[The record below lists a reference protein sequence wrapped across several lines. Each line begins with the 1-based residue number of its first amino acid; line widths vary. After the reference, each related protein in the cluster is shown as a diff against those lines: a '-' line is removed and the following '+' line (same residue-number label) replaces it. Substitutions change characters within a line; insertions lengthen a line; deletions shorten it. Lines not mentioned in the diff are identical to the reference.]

1 MACPQAASSNAAV
14 SSVDI
19 NKRTRVLLRIM
30 SDEKTSIFG
39 LRKKHEPKVRR
50 APTPADARLLLEAQS
65 VRGAISASLIVIIGF
80 SVLWA
85 MLSVLI
91 DRIFPWMTVIMGII
105 IGLAVRRAGHGLD
118 WRFPLIAAVCALL
131 GSLGGNIVVAAAF
144 TAPELGTDT
153 LTVLSAVT
161 VMTWPVFFDEVMTP
175 ADLIFALVSATVAA
189 FYANRRLTRAE
200 YLALRTWEGIDGGQD

>member
-1 MACPQAASSNAAV
+1 MQDNFCRM
-14 SSVDI
+14 DI
-19 NKRTRVLLRIM
+19 NKRPRVWLRIM

-39 LRKKHEPKVRR
+39 LPKKHTAKVSKES
-50 APTPADARLLLEAQS
+50 TPADARRLIEAQS
-65 VRGAISASLIVIIGF
+65 VRGAITASLIVIIAF
-80 SVLWA
+80 SILWA

-91 DRIFPWMTVIMGII
+91 DRIFPWMTVIMGIL
-105 IGLAVRRAGHGLD
+105 IGLAVRRAGLGLD
-118 WRFPLIAAVCALL
+118 WRFPLIAAGFALL

-175 ADLIFALVSATVAA
+175 ADLIFALVSAAVAA

-200 YLALRTWEGIDGGQD
+200 YLALRTWEDANGGND

>member
-1 MACPQAASSNAAV
+1 M
-14 SSVDI
+14 DI
-19 NKRTRVLLRIM
+19 SKRTRVLLRIM

-39 LRKKHEPKVRR
+39 LRKRHDPKVSR
-50 APTPADARLLLEAQS
+50 APTAAGARLLLEAQS
-65 VRGAISASLIVIIGF
+65 VRGAISASLIVIIVF

-118 WRFPLIAAVCALL
+118 WRFPLIAAVFALL

-200 YLALRTWEGIDGGQD
+200 YLALRTWEGVDGGQD

>member
-1 MACPQAASSNAAV
+1 MGISQRS
-14 SSVDI
+14 
-19 NKRTRVLLRIM
+19 RVLLRIM
-30 SDEKTSIFG
+30 GDEKTSIFG
-39 LRKKHEPKVRR
+39 LRKRHDPKVSR
-50 APTPADARLLLEAQS
+50 APTAADAQLLVEAQS
-65 VRGAISASLIVIIGF
+65 VRGAVVASLIVVIGF
-80 SVLWA
+80 SILWA

-91 DRIFPWMTVIMGII
+91 GRIFPWMTVIMGII
-105 IGLAVRRAGHGLD
+105 IGLAVRRAGLGLD
-118 WRFPLIAAVCALL
+118 WRFPVIAASFALL

-175 ADLIFALVSATVAA
+175 ADLIFALVSGTVAA

-200 YLALRTWEGIDGGQD
+200 YLALRTWEGNDGGQD

>member
-1 MACPQAASSNAAV
+1 MPAKWASST
-14 SSVDI
+14 DI
-19 NKRTRVLLRIM
+19 GCMGISQRTRVWLRIM
-30 SDEKTSIFG
+30 GDEKTSIFG
-39 LRKKHEPKVRR
+39 LPNKHTPKVSKE
-50 APTPADARLLLEAQS
+50 PTPADARQLIAAQS
-65 VRGAISASLIVIIGF
+65 VRGAITASLIVVIAF

-105 IGLAVRRAGHGLD
+105 IGLAVRRAGHGLG
-118 WRFPLIAAVCALL
+118 WRFPLIAAVFALL

-200 YLALRTWEGIDGGQD
+200 YLALRTWKDVDGAP

>member
-1 MACPQAASSNAAV
+1 M
-14 SSVDI
+14 DI
-19 NKRTRVLLRIM
+19 SKRTRVLLRIM

-39 LRKKHEPKVRR
+39 LRKRHDPKVSR
-50 APTPADARLLLEAQS
+50 APTPAGAKLLLEAQS
-65 VRGAISASLIVIIGF
+65 VRGAISASLIVIIVF
-80 SVLWA
+80 SVLWS

-200 YLALRTWEGIDGGQD
+200 YLALRTWKGIDGAP

>member
-1 MACPQAASSNAAV
+1 M
-14 SSVDI
+14 DI
-19 NKRTRVLLRIM
+19 SKRTRVLLRIM

-39 LRKKHEPKVRR
+39 LRKRHDPKVSR
-50 APTPADARLLLEAQS
+50 APTPAGAKLLLEAQS
-65 VRGAISASLIVIIGF
+65 VRGAISASLIVIIVF
-80 SVLWA
+80 SVLWS

-118 WRFPLIAAVCALL
+118 WRFPLIAAIFALL

>member
-1 MACPQAASSNAAV
+1 M
-14 SSVDI
+14 DI

-39 LRKKHEPKVRR
+39 LPKRHEPKANS
-50 APTPADARLLLEAQS
+50 APAFADARLLLEAQS
-65 VRGAISASLIVIIGF
+65 VRGAISASLIAIIGF
-80 SVLWA
+80 SILWA

-105 IGLAVRRAGHGLD
+105 IGLGVRRAGHGLD
-118 WRFPLIAAVCALL
+118 WRFPLVAAVFALL

-175 ADLIFALVSATVAA
+175 ADLIFALVSAAVAA

-200 YLALRTWEGIDGGQD
+200 YLALRTWEGIDG

>member
-1 MACPQAASSNAAV
+1 M
-14 SSVDI
+14 DI
-19 NKRTRVLLRIM
+19 SKRTRVLLRIM

-39 LRKKHEPKVRR
+39 LRKRHESKVRR
-50 APTPADARLLLEAQS
+50 APTPADARLLLKAQS

-200 YLALRTWEGIDGGQD
+200 YLALRTWEDVDGGQD

>member
-1 MACPQAASSNAAV
+1 M
-14 SSVDI
+14 DI

-39 LRKKHEPKVRR
+39 LPKKHTPKVSKE
-50 APTPADARLLLEAQS
+50 PTPADARRLIEAQS
-65 VRGAISASLIVIIGF
+65 VRGAITASLIVVIVFGI
-80 SVLWA
+80 LWA

-144 TAPELGTDT
+144 TAPLLGTDT

-175 ADLIFALVSATVAA
+175 ADLIFALVSAAVAA

-200 YLALRTWEGIDGGQD
+200 YLALRTWEDADGGKD

>member
-1 MACPQAASSNAAV
+1 M
-14 SSVDI
+14 DI
-19 NKRTRVLLRIM
+19 SKRTRVLLRIM

-39 LRKKHEPKVRR
+39 LRKRHDPKVSR
-50 APTPADARLLLEAQS
+50 APTPTGARLLLEAQS

-200 YLALRTWEGIDGGQD
+200 YLALRTWEGIDGAP

>member
-1 MACPQAASSNAAV
+1 
-14 SSVDI
+14 
-19 NKRTRVLLRIM
+19 M

-39 LRKKHEPKVRR
+39 LPKKHTPKVSKE
-50 APTPADARLLLEAQS
+50 PTLADARRVIEAQS
-65 VRGAISASLIVIIGF
+65 VRGAIIASLIAVIVF
-80 SVLWA
+80 SILWA

-105 IGLAVRRAGHGLD
+105 IGLAVRGAGRGLD
-118 WRFPLIAAVCALL
+118 WRFPLIAAACALL

-144 TAPELGTDT
+144 TAPLLGTDT

-175 ADLIFALVSATVAA
+175 ADLIFALISAAVAA
-189 FYANRRLTRAE
+189 FYANRRLSRAE
-200 YLALRTWEGIDGGQD
+200 YLALRTWEDVDGGND

>member
-1 MACPQAASSNAAV
+1 VACPQAASSNAAI

-200 YLALRTWEGIDGGQD
+200 YLALRTWEGIDGAP

>member
-1 MACPQAASSNAAV
+1 
-14 SSVDI
+14 
-19 NKRTRVLLRIM
+19 M

-39 LRKKHEPKVRR
+39 LPKRHEPKVNSVP
-50 APTPADARLLLEAQS
+50 AYADARLLLEAQS
-65 VRGAISASLIVIIGF
+65 VRGAIIASLIVIIGF

-200 YLALRTWEGIDGGQD
+200 YLALRTWEDVDGGQH

>member
-1 MACPQAASSNAAV
+1 MN
-14 SSVDI
+14 
-19 NKRTRVLLRIM
+19 N
-30 SDEKTSIFG
+30 EKTSIFG
-39 LRKKHEPKVRR
+39 LRKKHEPKVRQ

-65 VRGAISASLIVIIGF
+65 VRGAISASLIVVIAF

-118 WRFPLIAAVCALL
+118 WRFPLIAAVFALL

-144 TAPELGTDT
+144 TAPELGTNT

-161 VMTWPVFFDEVMTP
+161 LMTWPVFFDEVMTP
-175 ADLIFALVSATVAA
+175 ADLIFALVSAAVAA

-200 YLALRTWEGIDGGQD
+200 YLALRTWEDIDGGQD

>member
-1 MACPQAASSNAAV
+1 MACPQAASSNAVV

-39 LRKKHEPKVRR
+39 LRKRHESKVRR

-65 VRGAISASLIVIIGF
+65 VRGAISASLIVIIVF

-91 DRIFPWMTVIMGII
+91 ERIFPWLTVIMGII

-118 WRFPLIAAVCALL
+118 WRFPLIAAVFALL

-200 YLALRTWEGIDGGQD
+200 YLALRTWEGIDGAS

>member
-1 MACPQAASSNAAV
+1 M
-14 SSVDI
+14 DI
-19 NKRTRVLLRIM
+19 SKRTRVLLRIM

-39 LRKKHEPKVRR
+39 LRKRHDPKVSR
-50 APTPADARLLLEAQS
+50 APTPAGAKLLLEAQS
-65 VRGAISASLIVIIGF
+65 VRGAISASLIVIIVF
-80 SVLWA
+80 SVLWS

-118 WRFPLIAAVCALL
+118 WRFPLIAAIFALL

-161 VMTWPVFFDEVMTP
+161 VMTWPVCFDEVMTP
-175 ADLIFALVSATVAA
+175 ADLIFAFVSATAAA
-189 FYANRRLTRAE
+189 FCANRRLTRAE
-200 YLALRTWEGIDGGQD
+200 YLALRTWEDVNDGQD

>member
-1 MACPQAASSNAAV
+1 M
-14 SSVDI
+14 DI
-19 NKRTRVLLRIM
+19 SKRTRVLLRIM
-30 SDEKTSIFG
+30 SDEKTNIFG
-39 LRKKHEPKVRR
+39 LRKRHDPKISR
-50 APTPADARLLLEAQS
+50 APTPAGARLLLEAQS

-200 YLALRTWEGIDGGQD
+200 YLALRTWKENDGGND

>member
-1 MACPQAASSNAAV
+1 M
-14 SSVDI
+14 DI
-19 NKRTRVLLRIM
+19 SKRTRVLLRIM

-39 LRKKHEPKVRR
+39 LRKRHDPKVSR
-50 APTPADARLLLEAQS
+50 APTPAGAKLLLEAQS
-65 VRGAISASLIVIIGF
+65 VRGAISASLIVIIVF
-80 SVLWA
+80 SVLWS

-200 YLALRTWEGIDGGQD
+200 YLALRTWEGIDGAP

>member
-1 MACPQAASSNAAV
+1 MACPQAASSNAAI

-200 YLALRTWEGIDGGQD
+200 YLALRTWEGIDGAP